1 MAEGSV
7 EVDERGL
14 GYEGADLV
22 FLSEEPDA
30 PIETV
35 AACGFGSVWKVE
47 SAGTYGSRCT
57 LRFELQSPLSCKRIE
72 ADELWTICKRAS
84 LSYDNFRAAVKGLLG
99 HSAEQ
104 RGKNTGKI
112 VPENDRPW
120 VRGVKAAMVPS
131 GRPSAHRSNVPV
143 SSVKRVCADRM
154 TPALLEQV
162 SVTRAHRREQ
172 ARRSHAR
179 TPPRTHAQGWLAPAC
194 VGPCEPHAVPCGRA
208 DTRPPTHAGRDAEPA
223 VALRMRSRPNA
234 RDGQPTAV
242 QDDTDSDGDGDE
254 SARSPKQPEF
264 VDPECEVPHARRAA
278 AAQPLLMDGRHARPR
293 RPAGRT
299 L

>member
-1 MAEGSV
+1 MDLTYFIVAPLRAIQASMAKGSV

-14 GYEGADLV
+14 DYEGADLV

-30 PIETV
+30 PIQTV

-57 LRFELQSPLSCKRIE
+57 LHFELQSPLSCKRVE
-72 ADELWTICKRAS
+72 ANELWTICKRAS
-84 LSYDNFRAAVKGLLG
+84 LSYDNFSAAVKGLLG

-104 RGKNTGKI
+104 RGKNTGKK

-120 VRGVKAAMVPS
+120 LLGVKAAMVPS
-131 GRPSAHRSNVPV
+131 DRPSASRLNVPV
-143 SSVKRVCADRM
+143 RSVKRVCAARE

-162 SVTRAHRREQ
+162 SVTHAHRRKQ

-179 TPPRTHAQGWLAPAC
+179 TPPRTHARGRLAPAC
-194 VGPCEPHAVPCGRA
+194 VGPREPHAVPCERA

-223 VALRMRSRPNA
+223 VALRMRSRVRPFAQAA
-234 RDGQPTAV
+234 RI
-242 QDDTDSDGDGDE
+242 
-254 SARSPKQPEF
+254 
-264 VDPECEVPHARRAA
+264 
-278 AAQPLLMDGRHARPR
+278 R
-293 RPAGRT
+293 RPGV
-299 L
+299 